1 MCMHKTKKETK
12 SKYLRL
18 KLLYSSTGA
27 QTLFEDLSVC
37 MFLVLVLVFVNV
49 TIGKMIIS
57 FSHWL
62 KSSAS

>member
-1 MCMHKTKKETK
+1 MCMHKTQKETQ

-18 KLLYSSTGA
+18 KLLYSSTGD

-57 FSHWL
+57 FLHWL